1 MEKQNSKYRWVVFV
15 SVLLTYL
22 LMASQRTAPG
32 LITDQLMNDFNITA
46 TTIGLITGVQFF
58 VYTSLQIPMGI
69 LADRFGPNF
78 FLIFGAVLAGVGTV
92 LYSIGTHE
100 SVLFLSRIF
109 TGIGDA
115 TIWVNMMLIL
125 GQWFYKK
132 EFVRLVGFA
141 GMTGSLGF
149 LLATVPF
156 SAWIGILGWR
166 GAFFSLGLLV
176 SICGILLYVVLIK
189 QAKKAFPQITPVVNE
204 PVQREKTAGIV
215 KRVFSS
221 RQAWALF
228 LCHFGVVG
236 GYVGFISSWA
246 VPYGMDLYEMSR
258 SQASQ
263 LIMVGLVGAI
273 IGAPFMSW
281 VASMYE
287 SIKKPYIAVQTIVF
301 TSWFM
306 FLLFQGYPSL
316 IGVIVLFFLIGFGY
330 GASALTFAAVRQSF
344 PMKESGIV
352 SGFANTGGFL
362 SAVLLPI
369 FLGAILDYVQA
380 SSLNL
385 QNGYFYGFIIPVI
398 FSLVGLIGIMLY
410 KEGSVT
416 ETMST

>member
-1 MEKQNSKYRWVVFV
+1 
-15 SVLLTYL
+15 
-22 LMASQRTAPG
+22 MASQRTAPG
-32 LITDQLMNDFNITA
+32 LITDQLMHDFNITA

-92 LYSIGTHE
+92 LYSVGTHE
-100 SVLFLSRIF
+100 SVLFISRIF

-156 SAWIGILGWR
+156 SAWIGLLGWR
-166 GAFFSLGLLV
+166 WAFFSLGLLV
-176 SICGILLYVVLIK
+176 SLCGILLYMVLIK
-189 QAKKAFPQITPVVNE
+189 QTKKAFPQISHVVTE

-281 VASMYE
+281 IASMYE
-287 SIKKPYIAVQTIVF
+287 SIKKPYIAVQSTVF

-306 FLLFQGYPSL
+306 LDRKSTRLNSSHVKSSYAVFCLKKKKQERRSGFLRVRICISFRVGTSTRL
-316 IGVIVLFFLIGFGY
+316 
-330 GASALTFAAVRQSF
+330 AVRHYRIRRAIS
-344 PMKESGIV
+344 I
-352 SGFANTGGFL
+352 TFL
-362 SAVLLPI
+362 FHTRGSRVLAV
-369 FLGAILDYVQA
+369 ALDVYSQ
-380 SSLNL
+380 
-385 QNGYFYGFIIPVI
+385 
-398 FSLVGLIGIMLY
+398 
-410 KEGSVT
+410 
-416 ETMST
+416 